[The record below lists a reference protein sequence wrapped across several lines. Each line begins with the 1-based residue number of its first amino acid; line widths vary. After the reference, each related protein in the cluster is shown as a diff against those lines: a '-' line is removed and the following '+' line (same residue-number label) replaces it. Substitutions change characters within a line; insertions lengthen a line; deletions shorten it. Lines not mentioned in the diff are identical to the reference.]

1 VNGVEILIK
10 TDAGPQKG
18 GVGLPAEPRP
28 TEGAPLP
35 TLREVFRAEGAFV
48 LRVLR
53 RLGVPESDLED
64 AGQDVFL
71 IVHRKLGSFDGRSSL
86 RAWLFGIASRVAL
99 ARRRRAYVRHEQ
111 SRPDLD
117 PVVDGAGQTDES
129 TRLDARTLLIRA
141 LDKLDDDKRAAFVLY
156 ELEGFSM
163 PEVSVAVGCPLQTAY
178 SRVRVARQTVKADM
192 ERSLRWRRP

>member
-1 VNGVEILIK
+1 VNRVEILIK
-10 TDAGPQKG
+10 SDAGQQG
-18 GVGLPAEPRP
+18 GRVGLPAEPRANEVP
-28 TEGAPLP
+28 PLP
-35 TLREVFRAEGAFV
+35 SLREVFRSDAGFV

-64 AGQDVFL
+64 AGQDVFVV
-71 IVHRKLGSFDGRSSL
+71 VHRKLSSFDGRSSL

-111 SRPDLD
+111 SRADLD
-117 PVVDGAGQTDES
+117 PIIDGAEQSDQS
-129 TRLDARTLLIRA
+129 TRLDARVLLIRA

-163 PEVSVAVGCPLQTAY
+163 PEVSAAVGCPLQTAY
-178 SRVRVARQTVKADM
+178 SRVSVARATVKADV
-192 ERSLRWRRP
+192 ERSLRWRHP